1 MPDPLEDK
9 NSNLLEGKKDSLKK
23 KPKLVEPKPGESGTP
38 GGGKWKSKNL
48 ILLVAMVA
56 ASFLLVQLLDSQN
69 KVEEKSYSE
78 FRKLIADT
86 AYPITSVQIMRVG
99 EGYALTG
106 ERRATPAE
114 QAAHLEIKGGPDA
127 RTMHFKTLLPDVEP
141 QVNEVLK
148 QLESRGIKVDFTR
161 ETRWF
166 TYVSTFLPLIL
177 IILFFWFMSA
187 RQSSQMGGPRGV
199 FGFGKVKPRV
209 SDDNKPKVTFKDVSG
224 ADEAKQELYEI
235 IEFLRDPAK
244 FNRLGGRIPKGVLL
258 LGPPGTGKTLLAR
271 AVAGE
276 ADVPFFSMSGSDFV
290 EMFVGVGA
298 SRVRDLF
305 EQSKKNSPC
314 IIFIDEIDAVG
325 RQRGA
330 GLGGGHDEREQTL
343 NQLLVEM
350 DGFTAS
356 EGVILIAATN
366 RPDVLD
372 PALLRP
378 GRFDRQVVV
387 DLPDAKGREGI
398 LNVHLNKRKV
408 PLAADMDVSRIA
420 KGTPGLSGADLENL
434 VNEACLLAARFGSDK
449 VSMIDFEEAK
459 DKVMIGTERVSR
471 IIGEE
476 EKRTTAYHEAGHAI
490 VSLNVKYADPLHKIT
505 IIPRGRALGITFQLP
520 EKDSYTVDSR
530 FVLDKIAILMGGRG
544 AELLMF
550 DQMNTGAS
558 NDIERAT
565 ELARKYV
572 CEWGM
577 SEMGPISYGKK
588 QEEIFLGREISQ
600 HRDYSEATAVE
611 IDRVVRGLVQEQMKR
626 VLGLLTEHRQDLVN
640 LAEAVLEHETLEA
653 DEVAL
658 AIKGELTGSS
668 RKSRA
673 FTKGRAA
680 LASGQGMVLPS
691 QPLSPEA
698 VLRESSGSS
707 DEKSSIDG
715 SVDGPSNPSA

>member
-1 MPDPLEDK
+1 MPDSLEDK
-9 NSNLLEGKKDSLKK
+9 NNNLLDGKKASLNK
-23 KPKLVEPKPGESGTP
+23 KPKSVEPKPGEP
-38 GGGKWKSKNL
+38 GGAGGKWKAKNL
-48 ILLVAMVA
+48 ILLAAMVA
-56 ASFLLVQLLDSQN
+56 ASFLLVQMLDSQN
-69 KVEEKSYSE
+69 KVEEKTYSE
-78 FRKLIADT
+78 FRRLIADT
-86 AYPITSVQIMRVG
+86 AYPITAVQMIRVG

-114 QAAHLEIKGGPDA
+114 QAAHRELKGGSDA
-127 RTMHFKTLLPDVEP
+127 RTTRFKTMLPDVDA
-141 QVNEVLK
+141 QVNEVIL
-148 QLESRGIKVDFTR
+148 QLEARGIPVDFKR

-166 TYVSTFLPLIL
+166 TYLSTFLPLIL

-187 RQSSQMGGPRGV
+187 RQSSQMGGPRGI

-224 ADEAKQELYEI
+224 ADEAKQELHEI
-235 IEFLRDPAK
+235 IDFLRDPAK

-258 LGPPGTGKTLLAR
+258 LGPPGTGKTLLAK

-276 ADVPFFSMSGSDFV
+276 AEVPFFSMSGSDFV

-305 EQSKKNSPC
+305 EQSKKNAPC

-350 DGFTAS
+350 DGFTAND
-356 EGVILIAATN
+356 GVILIAATN

-408 PLAADMDVSRIA
+408 PLAGDIDVARIA

-434 VNEACLLAARFGSDK
+434 VNEACLLAARFGSEK

-459 DKVMIGTERVSR
+459 DKVMIGTERPSR

-520 EKDSYTVDSR
+520 EKDTYTVDSR

-611 IDRVVRGLVQEQMKR
+611 IDRVVRGIVQDQMKR
-626 VLGLLTEHRQDLVN
+626 VTALLTEHRQDLVN

-653 DEVAL
+653 DEVAQ

-668 RKSRA
+668 RKSRN
-673 FTKGRAA
+673 FVKSRAA
-680 LASGQGMVLPS
+680 LNLPS
-691 QPLSPEA
+691 QPLPVEA
-698 VLRESSGSS
+698 ILRESAPAANAGAAESS
-707 DEKSSIDG
+707 DAAPPA
-715 SVDGPSNPSA
+715 V

>member
-1 MPDPLEDK
+1 
-9 NSNLLEGKKDSLKK
+9 
-23 KPKLVEPKPGESGTP
+23 
-38 GGGKWKSKNL
+38 
-48 ILLVAMVA
+48 
-56 ASFLLVQLLDSQN
+56 
-69 KVEEKSYSE
+69 
-78 FRKLIADT
+78 
-86 AYPITSVQIMRVG
+86 MR
-99 EGYALTG
+99 
-106 ERRATPAE
+106 
-114 QAAHLEIKGGPDA
+114 
-127 RTMHFKTLLPDVEP
+127 FKTLLPPVDA

-148 QLESRGIKVDFTR
+148 QLEARGIKVDFTR

-166 TYVSTFLPLIL
+166 TYISTFLPLIL

-187 RQSSQMGGPRGV
+187 RQSSQMGGPRGI

-224 ADEAKQELYEI
+224 ADEAKQELHEI
-235 IEFLRDPAK
+235 IDFLRDPAK

-305 EQSKKNSPC
+305 EQSKKNAPC

-330 GLGGGHDEREQTL
+330 GVGGGHDEREQTL

-387 DLPDAKGREGI
+387 DLPDSKGREGI
-398 LNVHLNKRKV
+398 LNVHLTKRKV
-408 PLAADMDVSRIA
+408 PLADDIDVSRIA

-434 VNEACLLAARFGSDK
+434 VNEACLLAARFGSEK

-459 DKVMIGTERVSR
+459 DKVMIGTERPSR

-476 EKRTTAYHEAGHAI
+476 EKRTTAYHEAGHAN

-550 DQMNTGAS
+550 NQMNTGAS

-572 CEWGM
+572 TEWGM

-611 IDRVVRGLVQEQMKR
+611 IDRVVRGIVQDQMKR
-626 VLGLLTEHRQDLVN
+626 VLALLTERREDLVN

-658 AIKGELTGSS
+658 AIKGELTSSS
-668 RKSRA
+668 RKSRN
-673 FTKGRAA
+673 FTKSRAA
-680 LASGQGMVLPS
+680 LAALSLPS
-691 QPLSPEA
+691 QPLPPEAILSEAKDQAPKSASSGSPEA
-698 VLRESSGSS
+698 PDATV
-707 DEKSSIDG
+707 
-715 SVDGPSNPSA
+715 